1 MTARA
6 WLARWVSLAWPALTL
21 TALSFVGGVLTV
33 SQLAPAQRLIPGF
46 ALMAYVVI
54 AITGVLAGVSLRWP
68 SGLVRGVILS
78 LALILGTT
86 CMLTQVLPDGLSA
99 WGPWRILSF
108 GIGLALIAVILDAIL
123 GAALRNWR
131 QASAVRADL
140 EQSLAQESH
149 LNLLLLE
156 AERDRFA
163 NYAQVLQVEVS
174 DGLDR
179 VAAQAPS
186 LSDLQLADEI
196 NGFVARVMRPLAH
209 LLHPV
214 TVRAGL
220 IPALRALGPRFDV
233 RVDDEVEADDVQG
246 VLLDEHVR
254 HQVYRW
260 LRHVRPLDS
269 VTIVTFARAGDDLV
283 VIASGMGSSRPL
295 DAIQRV
301 AGLRVVG
308 ASTLKAPLAGSVIAD
323 VVWSVEGVIPAV
335 RRPLRMPSL
344 STPPVLSMPLL
355 LLVGLASLAVQ
366 TYLTPGRLTTP
377 DVVANVISFAAA
389 IVVALVLR
397 AAPLPT
403 SERRATLWVAS
414 CWLTIGVASGLSAAL
429 AIMVLWPEPVTTGTV
444 VAILVRGTLRY
455 SLAGI
460 GLQIAR
466 GYAAQ
471 AEADGERLRASIV
484 ARRRERERVLE
495 LTDQL
500 DRFISESLHRSVQ
513 GRLSAAS
520 LLARLGRRDEAI
532 SELEG
537 VRSTILP
544 ALIDRL
550 STADLSSALT
560 DDSTTS
566 RGGILDDRVDWSALE
581 QWRPQLASDLRKV
594 VGECVV
600 NAQRHGRAGRLV
612 ASVTRDG
619 DQVTLTCVDDGVGAS
634 KLAVPGLGSQIFDEV
649 ADRHGGSWSLER
661 TSDGMAFC
669 MRVHTSVRVG

>member
-283 VIASGMGSSRPL
+283 
-295 DAIQRV
+295 
-301 AGLRVVG
+301 
-308 ASTLKAPLAGSVIAD
+308 
-323 VVWSVEGVIPAV
+323 
-335 RRPLRMPSL
+335 
-344 STPPVLSMPLL
+344 
-355 LLVGLASLAVQ
+355 
-366 TYLTPGRLTTP
+366 
-377 DVVANVISFAAA
+377 
-389 IVVALVLR
+389 
-397 AAPLPT
+397 
-403 SERRATLWVAS
+403 
-414 CWLTIGVASGLSAAL
+414 
-429 AIMVLWPEPVTTGTV
+429 
-444 VAILVRGTLRY
+444 
-455 SLAGI
+455 
-460 GLQIAR
+460 
-466 GYAAQ
+466 
-471 AEADGERLRASIV
+471 
-484 ARRRERERVLE
+484 
-495 LTDQL
+495 
-500 DRFISESLHRSVQ
+500 
-513 GRLSAAS
+513 
-520 LLARLGRRDEAI
+520 
-532 SELEG
+532 
-537 VRSTILP
+537 
-544 ALIDRL
+544 
-550 STADLSSALT
+550 
-560 DDSTTS
+560 
-566 RGGILDDRVDWSALE
+566 
-581 QWRPQLASDLRKV
+581 
-594 VGECVV
+594 
-600 NAQRHGRAGRLV
+600 
-612 ASVTRDG
+612 
-619 DQVTLTCVDDGVGAS
+619 
-634 KLAVPGLGSQIFDEV
+634 
-649 ADRHGGSWSLER
+649 
-661 TSDGMAFC
+661 
-669 MRVHTSVRVG
+669 

>member
-1 MTARA
+1 VTARA

-33 SQLAPAQRLIPGF
+33 SQFAPAQRLIPAF

-68 SGLVRGVILS
+68 SSLVRGAILT

-86 CMLTQVLPDGLSA
+86 CMLMQVLPGGLSA

-140 EQSLAQESH
+140 EQSLSQESH

-179 VAAQAPS
+179 VAARAPS
-186 LSDLQLADEI
+186 LSDVQLADAI

-233 RVDDEVEADDVQG
+233 RADDELEADDARG

-260 LRHVRPLDS
+260 LRHVRPLVS
-269 VTIVTFARAGDDLV
+269 VTTVTFARTGDDLV
-283 VIASGMGSSRPL
+283 VVASGMGSSRPL

-301 AGLRVVG
+301 AGLRIVG
-308 ASTLKAPLAGSVIAD
+308 ASTLRAPLAGSVIAD
-323 VVWSVEGVIPAV
+323 VVWSVEGVIPAA

-355 LLVGLASLAVQ
+355 LLIGLASLAVQ

-389 IVVALVLR
+389 VVVALVLR

-403 SERRATLWVAS
+403 SKRRATIWVAF
-414 CWLTIGVASGLSAAL
+414 CWLAIGVASGLSAAL
-429 AIMVLWPEPVTTGTV
+429 TIMALSPEPVPTATV
-444 VAILVRGTLRY
+444 VAILARGTLRY

-471 AEADGERLRASIV
+471 AEADGESLRASI
-484 ARRRERERVLE
+484 AGRRRERERVLE

-500 DRFISESLHRSVQ
+500 DRLISESLHRSVQ

-532 SELEG
+532 GELEG

-550 STADLSSALT
+550 RSTDLGGDVV
-560 DDSTTS
+560 DDASTLH
-566 RGGILDDRVDWSALE
+566 GGILVDQVNWPSLE
-581 QWRPQLASDLRKV
+581 QWQPQLASDLKKV

-600 NAQRHGRAGRLV
+600 NAQLHGRAGRLV

-619 DQVTLTCVDDGVGAS
+619 DHVTLRCVDDGVGAAE
-634 KLAVPGLGSQIFDEV
+634 LTVPGLGSQIFDEV
-649 ADRHGGSWSLER
+649 ADRYGGSWSLER
-661 TSDGMAFC
+661 TSGGTTFC
-669 MRVHTSVRVG
+669 MRVATSVPVG